1 MKLSKHTERSQT
13 EAERRESGQLPAKVL
28 SGQTGCRRQKKR
40 EKIGGLDHKRA
51 LMAREPITATKV
63 DEADLAGAA
72 SGRAGTRNTSPQE
85 GSVGW
90 VKRTVAKGLQL

>member
-28 SGQTGCRRQKKR
+28 SGQTAAEDRRGRKLVALTIK
-40 EKIGGLDHKRA
+40 E
-51 LMAREPITATKV
+51 LMARRPITATKV

-90 VKRTVAKGLQL
+90 VKRTVAKGLQS